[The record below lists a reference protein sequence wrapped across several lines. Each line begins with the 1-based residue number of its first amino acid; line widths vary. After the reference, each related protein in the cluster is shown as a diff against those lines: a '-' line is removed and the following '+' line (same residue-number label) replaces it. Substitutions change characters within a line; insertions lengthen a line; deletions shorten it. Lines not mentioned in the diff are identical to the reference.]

1 MQKPLLKEFVM
12 FIVNADSV
20 ARMIKKGDIDFQKYL
35 NVLRKSLEML
45 KKKNIIEVTS
55 NPTMFIV

>member
-1 MQKPLLKEFVM
+1 M